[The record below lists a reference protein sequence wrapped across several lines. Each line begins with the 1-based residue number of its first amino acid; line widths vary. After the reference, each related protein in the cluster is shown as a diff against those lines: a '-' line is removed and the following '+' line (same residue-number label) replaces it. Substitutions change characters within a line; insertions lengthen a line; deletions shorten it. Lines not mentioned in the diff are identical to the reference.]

1 MNSDDMQYMKKN
13 AQEMDSDGNNRTEH
27 IIYYEYKP
35 ALFSRSQDARS
46 KGGVRENFV
55 AFAISATSDIK
66 SKPSLSK
73 ISQDVCQY
81 WRKKN

>member
-1 MNSDDMQYMKKN
+1 MESY
-13 AQEMDSDGNNRTEH
+13 GNKRTEH
-27 IIYYEYKP
+27 VILYEYKP
-35 ALFSRSQDARS
+35 APFSRSQDARS

-81 WRKKN
+81 WRKND